1 MKKGF
6 SLIELLVVV
15 AIIGVLA
22 GAGVVGYQGYL
33 TGVRADTAVNQLRQ
47 VASGLEAA
55 EIAAANG
62 LSTIDNC
69 ARTDTVS
76 DCVNEIIS
84 GMDSP
89 YTGNALVFDATGSTC
104 GTGTDTETGE
114 FYGTHT
120 PLAGA
125 TTTTDFTTVMSDCSF
140 LQNLFLIRERNLLRW
155 NIQVLVEKIII
166 LHLKVC
172 F

>member
-47 VASGLEAA
+47 IASGLEAA

-69 ARTDTVS
+69 ARTDTVA

-89 YTGNALVFDATGSTC
+89 YTGNALVFDSTGSTC
-104 GTGTDTETGE
+104 GVGNTETGE

-125 TTTTDFTTVMSDCSF
+125 TTTTDFGAVNMG
-140 LQNLFLIRERNLLRW
+140 
-155 NIQVLVEKIII
+155 QVPTASGIGGSITLTACDDQAAPTAVTPAID
-166 LHLKVC
+166 VDMGT
-172 F
+172 